1 MFVDYTILLLY
12 FIVFYL
18 SLSIINFK
26 TPIYSTLCLAL
37 VFFLSIITLFF
48 YKVEFLSYIYFLIY
62 IGGIVM
68 LFLFVIIML
77 NIKVSNMKL
86 ENNYNIW
93 SNSFFFLL
101 ILKFYSVTFLILK
114 NVCHTTLSTPS
125 KVFNW
130 PVMLDFISNDIM
142 MFGILIY
149 THYFFCFL
157 ILGVILLVAMIGVI
171 VLTFNS

>member
-18 SLSIINFK
+18 ALSIINFK

-62 IGGIVM
+62 IGGIIM

-77 NIKVSNMKL
+77 NIKVSNVKF
-86 ENNYNIW
+86 ENNFNIW
-93 SNSFFFLL
+93 SSSFFFLL
-101 ILKFYSVTFLILK
+101 ILKFYSVAFLILK
-114 NVCHTTLSTPS
+114 NVCHSTLSIS
-125 KVFNW
+125 NNVFNW

>member
-18 SLSIINFK
+18 ALSIINFK

-62 IGGIVM
+62 FGGIIM

-77 NIKVSNMKL
+77 NIKVSNVKF
-86 ENNYNIW
+86 ENNFNIW
-93 SNSFFFLL
+93 SSFFFFLL
-101 ILKFYSVTFLILK
+101 ILKFYSVAFLILK
-114 NVCHTTLSTPS
+114 NVCHSTLSIS
-125 KVFNW
+125 NNVFNW